1 MEMVYIEV
9 VVLGSNWGGIWVVL
23 YMVHTVHKVVGMVD
37 MG

>member
-9 VVLGSNWGGIWVVL
+9 VVLGSNSGGIGVVL
-23 YMVHTVHKVVGMVD
+23 YMVHTVHRVVDMVD

>member
-9 VVLGSNWGGIWVVL
+9 VVLGSNLGGIGVVL
-23 YMVHTVHKVVGMVD
+23 YIVRTVHRVVGMVD